1 MLVLESTNQ
10 GRNAKSP
17 LMLAGLSLGHGL
29 IVVK

>member
-1 MLVLESTNQ
+1 MVVLGTTNQ

-17 LMLAGLSLGHGL
+17 LMFVGLSFGHGL